1 MTRRPRIS
9 PFFPSTTLF
18 RFVCRPRARLPP
30 LTGDRDLLDRKIS
43 PSRGLPPSRALRQC
57 TAALRA
63 LLAVRYAP
71 VGNRG
76 CVRRTSG
83 PNASA
88 EPATPPAEQTGPA
101 RKECLTSAFRCR
113 PASGFPPVAPAA
125 VDRFRFAVVP
135 QSLAHT
141 ASGTPV
147 VRRRSSRLLPDSLCW
162 P

>member
-76 CVRRTSG
+76 CVRRSEEHTS
-83 PNASA
+83 
-88 EPATPPAEQTGPA
+88 E
-101 RKECLTSAFRCR
+101 L
-113 PASGFPPVAPAA
+113 
-125 VDRFRFAVVP
+125 
-135 QSLAHT
+135 QSPCNL
-141 ASGTPV
+141 V
-147 VRRRSSRLLPDSLCW
+147 CRLLLEKK
-162 P
+162 